1 MISGS
6 RIWRE
11 RENFLFDARQW
22 RTAGTADWS
31 LRNSQISHGR
41 TRRFGR
47 IRFGLNFFEHILRAP
62 RRRVYV
68 KFFYEFS
75 LCIHTNLLGH
85 NFYFWVFLN
94 KLNKKADTYLF
105 NEDPSFIKT
114 RYDFPYGPSV
124 AGRSVDSFP
133 CKGLFFVSNAPP
145 LSLLTSWA
153 VTSEVHAVPKQ

>member
-94 KLNKKADTYLF
+94 KLNKKADLNF
-105 NEDPSFIKT
+105 FLMRILDSP
-114 RYDFPYGPSV
+114 
-124 AGRSVDSFP
+124 RSDVIFHYEQSLAKFHL
-133 CKGLFFVSNAPP
+133 KGKCNWRVGMFLNRT
-145 LSLLTSWA
+145 TS
-153 VTSEVHAVPKQ
+153 VPKSVG